1 MVNSR
6 RVAQLADGSGEAAM
20 SEPGPN
26 GGDALISIRGV
37 YKIFGDRGD
46 EALQLAHSGK
56 SKDDIQ
62 EETGCVLALR
72 DVSFDVGKGE
82 IFVVM
87 GLSGCGKSTL
97 VRCVNRLIDPTAGEI
112 WLSGREVSSLSDEE
126 LRELRRT
133 ELSMVFQHFGLMPHR
148 SVLDNAAWGLEIKG
162 ADGRDRRDRAEQAL
176 ELVGLGGWGGSMP
189 AELSGGMKQRVG
201 LARALA
207 MDAPVLL
214 MDEPFSA
221 LDPVIRRDLQ
231 DELKQLQEALHKTII
246 FITHDLAEA
255 VRVGDQLVI
264 MEAGAV
270 VQRGDP
276 TDVALH
282 PANAFVRDFTKDL
295 RMQGL
300 VAAQSVM
307 DDSAVICNA
316 SRPAADAA
324 AGYVRPERDVAPGEE
339 IVRLT
344 DDAGRYRGW
353 VWLTDLQRAPDG
365 ATAGDVRIHADQAI
379 HLDTVLDDMVA
390 LGIRADHPLP
400 VIDDDGRLMGVVPLE
415 ILADAMAVDEAV
427 ENVKTVG
434 AR

>member
-1 MVNSR
+1 
-6 RVAQLADGSGEAAM
+6 M
-20 SEPGPN
+20 SEAGGN
-26 GGDALISIRGV
+26 GGDGEALISIRGV
-37 YKIFGDRGD
+37 YKIFGELEQ
-46 EALQLAHSGK
+46 EALGLAREGRT
-56 SKDDIQ
+56 KDEIQ

-97 VRCVNRLIDPTAGEI
+97 VRCVNRLIDPTEGEI
-112 WLSGREVSSLSDEE
+112 WLGGREMTSLSAEE

-133 ELSMVFQHFGLMPHR
+133 ELSMVFQHFGLMPHK
-148 SVLDNAAWGLEIKG
+148 SVLENAAWGLEIKG
-162 ADGRDRRDRAEQAL
+162 EERKQRRERAEEAL
-176 ELVGLGGWGGSMP
+176 SLVGLGGWGGSMP

-231 DELKQLQEALHKTII
+231 DELKQLQESLHKTII

-276 TDVALH
+276 THVALH

-300 VAAQSVM
+300 VAARSVM
-307 DDSAVICNA
+307 DDSAVIY
-316 SRPAADAA
+316 PAATPADEAA
-324 AGYVRPERDVAPGEE
+324 AGYVRPERDLAPGEE
-339 IVRLT
+339 IVRVT
-344 DDAGRYRGW
+344 DESGRYRGW
-353 VWLTDLQRAPDG
+353 VWLAELQRAPAG
-365 ATAGDVRIHADQAI
+365 ATAGDVRIHTDETV
-379 HLDTVLDDMVA
+379 HLDSVLDEMVA

-400 VIDDDGRLMGVVPLE
+400 VLDDEGKLMGVVPLE
-415 ILADAMAVDEAV
+415 VLAEAMAPEDAPADAE
-427 ENVKTVG
+427 TVG

>member
-1 MVNSR
+1 MTTQDKVSPNPAVDS
-6 RVAQLADGSGEAAM
+6 AA
-20 SEPGPN
+20 PGD
-26 GGDALISIRGV
+26 DALISIRGV
-37 YKIFGDRGD
+37 YKIFGDHEE
-46 EALQLAHSGK
+46 EALQLAHEGL
-56 SKDDIQ
+56 SKDEIQ
-62 EETGCVLALR
+62 EQTGCVLGLR
-72 DVSFDVGKGE
+72 NVSFDVGKGE

-97 VRCVNRLIDPTAGEI
+97 VRCVNRLIEPSDGKIWMNGHEMTA
-112 WLSGREVSSLSDEE
+112 LSEEE

-162 ADGRDRRDRAEQAL
+162 SDRQDRRERAEQAL
-176 ELVGLGGWGGSMP
+176 ELVGLGGWGGAMP

-231 DELKQLQEALHKTII
+231 DELKQLQESLHKTII

-276 TDVALH
+276 THVALH
-282 PANAFVRDFTKDL
+282 PANSFVRDFTKDL

-300 VAAQSVM
+300 VAARSVL
-307 DDSAVICNA
+307 DETAVVCKA
-316 SRPAADAA
+316 SDLASEAA
-324 AGYVRPERDVAPGEE
+324 AGYVRPDREVPVPPGEE
-339 IVRLT
+339 IVRIV
-344 DDAGRYRGW
+344 DDAGRYQGW
-353 VWLTDLQRAPDG
+353 VWLADLERAPAG
-365 ATAGDVRIHADQAI
+365 APAGSVRIHADRAVKP
-379 HLDTVLDDMVA
+379 DAVLDDMVA

-400 VIDDDGRLMGVVPLE
+400 VVDDEQRFLGVVPLE
-415 ILADAMAVDEAV
+415 VLADAMAEDHEEEDESAGV
-427 ENVKTVG
+427 
-434 AR
+434 R